1 MIGTRYWS
9 TGITVRYAYAGTS
22 NRDGHCVAEYGWM
35 ASLNFLDDGFN
46 SDDRD
51 NGQISTEGTLRTRY
65 FVRAHDEHA
74 PPNVVSEGHRKA
86 LQVAIDV
93 LRADAE
99 RLGVRFSSAAS
110 GPWLY
115 YQGDGESDE
124 WPPPDGWRLLLAE
137 QATRLGWE
145 TYS

>member
-9 TGITVRYAYAGTS
+9 TGITVRYAYAGAS
-22 NRDGHCVAEYGWM
+22 RREGILVGQYGWM

-46 SDDRD
+46 NDDRD
-51 NGQISTEGTLRTRY
+51 SGQIATEGELRTRY
-65 FVRAHDEHA
+65 FVRAHAEPASADEIQ
-74 PPNVVSEGHRKA
+74 EGHRKA

-93 LRADAE
+93 LCADAE
-99 RLGVRFSSAAS
+99 RMGIHFGTAAS

-115 YQGDGESDE
+115 YQGDGESAE